1 MRDFLRLIEQSELH
15 PELVDRCGH
24 KAVRYV
30 RQTSEEALIL
40 KFARLVSLNS
50 TLLSLV
56 EMGRVMEQGI
66 IQRSIEETNED
77 IYFIGLN
84 LTEEEKSEKYEGMI
98 SEFWKEDYED
108 PNDPVGTRIGRA
120 YSRRGIRSHINR
132 ALGQE
137 DPSTADAVSRSVYE
151 MYSGFLHGAAPQI
164 LEIYNYEDRR
174 FETDGISG
182 TNRHIDYVFDAQN
195 SIYRSLLS
203 MGVIGKAF
211 GSESLFDLAIE
222 ERDRFERATG
232 SDQIFKK
239 SKG

>member
-1 MRDFLRLIEQSELH
+1 
-15 PELVDRCGH
+15 
-24 KAVRYV
+24 
-30 RQTSEEALIL
+30 
-40 KFARLVSLNS
+40 
-50 TLLSLV
+50 
-56 EMGRVMEQGI
+56 
-66 IQRSIEETNED
+66 
-77 IYFIGLN
+77 
-84 LTEEEKSEKYEGMI
+84 
-98 SEFWKEDYED
+98 
-108 PNDPVGTRIGRA
+108 
-120 YSRRGIRSHINR
+120 
-132 ALGQE
+132 
-137 DPSTADAVSRSVYE
+137 